1 MILGVLLTAWTA
13 GGARAAEETVLERG
27 ARVYGELRCRA
38 CHAIGGEGN
47 KRHPLD
53 GVGARLDA
61 RALRTWVVA
70 PKEMNPKVRKPAHST
85 LPDADLEALIAYL
98 ASLR

>member
-1 MILGVLLTAWTA
+1 MAFLIAVLAAWPA
-13 GGARAAEETVLERG
+13 GAADESVIARGKQVYAEQ
-27 ARVYGELRCRA
+27 RCRA

-47 KRHPLD
+47 RRHPLD

-61 RALRTWVVA
+61 AALRTWIVA
-70 PKEMNPKVRKPAHST
+70 PQEMDPAVRKPSYAT
-85 LPDADLEALIAYL
+85 LPAADVDALVAYL